1 MDDAEATIE
10 DLEENM
16 NDAVQGLKEIN
27 SEITEI
33 AENLIDGVTNGNPDE
48 SSELAKLDITE
59 EEIFE
64 RSEEILASFDEEI
77 ASEVASEDE
86 DPALE
91 PVSNEEDEPALEP

>member
-1 MDDAEATIE
+1 MDDPEATVE

-16 NDAVQGLKEIN
+16 NEAVQGLKEIN

-33 AENLIDGVTNGNPDE
+33 AEKLIDDVTNGDPDE
-48 SSELAKLDITE
+48 SSEFAKLDLND

-64 RSEEILASFDEEI
+64 HSEEILASFDEEI

-86 DPALE
+86 DSELE
-91 PVSNEEDEPALEP
+91 PVSNSEDEAAIEP